1 MARARSREDAL
12 QMNLELLA
20 KTTRRDARMS
30 VFKGEQRVQITAEGG
45 RRKSVIVFFA
55 WLIELALPAA

>member
-30 VFKGEQRVQITAEGG
+30 VLTGETRVRKK
-45 RRKSVIVFFA
+45 RR
-55 WLIELALPAA
+55 E

>member
-30 VFKGEQRVQITAEGG
+30 V
-45 RRKSVIVFFA
+45 
-55 WLIELALPAA
+55 LDD